1 MPAIIITR
9 WRPAGTACSPS
20 ATFVQPRSSASPRR
34 SARAPRWWPRCT
46 PTWAQPRASRLRR
59 PALWRQL
66 EVLEVKARRHS
77 AAAERPI
84 AERLRRLPG
93 LSRHHGLRPFAVRKI
108 AAKHH
113 IFDASLAVRDFQL
126 ERRAGVPVPD
136 LGGIDPMPV
145 RALAAR
151 QQKIDRGRCGAGVLD
166 LPHIA
171 KHLAEMAALRMRF
184 QIEQP
189 DDVASGQAFV
199 AQNRF
204 FRSRISANTCHAG
217 LPARPSDFAT
227 SASSAR
233 RNGLAAF
240 SAPIVAGMV
249 GLPAARSFLT
259 SSARAASALLFGSTV
274 LAKRMLASVYS

>member
-126 ERRAGVPVPD
+126 ERRAGV
-136 LGGIDPMPV
+136 
-145 RALAAR
+145 
-151 QQKIDRGRCGAGVLD
+151 LD